1 MNKFSIEENGYS
13 IEEVNQFISDVIKET
28 EAIVSRV
35 KTQEI
40 ELEKLRKEVS
50 FYQNNQNITTSSII
64 KAEEAGENIR
74 RIAREESEMIISTA
88 KQNASRIINEALLK
102 TERLENQTK
111 RLEENIAIYKTRLKV
126 IIDQQTAIMDEM
138 DKINLDS

>member
-35 KTQEI
+35 KSQEI

-50 FYQNNQNITTSSII
+50 FYQNNQNVTTASII

-74 RIAREESEMIISTA
+74 KIAREESEMIINNA

-102 TERLENQTK
+102 TERLESQTK
-111 RLEENIAIYKTRLKV
+111 RLEENIAIHKTKLKV
-126 IIDQQTAIMDEM
+126 IIEQQKAIMDEM

>member
-35 KTQEI
+35 KSQEI

-50 FYQNNQNITTSSII
+50 FYQNNQNVTTASII

-74 RIAREESEMIISTA
+74 KIAREESEMIINNA

-102 TERLENQTK
+102 TERLESQTK
-111 RLEENIAIYKTRLKV
+111 RLEENITIYKTKLKV
-126 IIDQQTAIMDEM
+126 IIEQQKAIMDEM

>member
-13 IEEVNQFISDVIKET
+13 IEEVNQFVSDVIKET

-35 KTQEI
+35 KSQEI

-64 KAEEAGENIR
+64 RAEETGESIR
-74 RIAREESEMIISTA
+74 KIAREEGEMIINNA
-88 KQNASRIINEALLK
+88 KQNASRIINEALIK

-111 RLEENIAIYKTRLKV
+111 RLEENISIYKTKLKV
-126 IIDQQTAIMDEM
+126 IIEQQKAIIDEM

>member
-1 MNKFSIEENGYS
+1 MNKFSIEEKGYS

-74 RIAREESEMIISTA
+74 RIAREESEMIISNA

-126 IIDQQTAIMDEM
+126 IIDQQKAIMDEM

>member
-74 RIAREESEMIISTA
+74 RIAREESEMIISNA

-126 IIDQQTAIMDEM
+126 IIDQQKAIMDEM

>member
-13 IEEVNQFISDVIKET
+13 IEEVNQFVSDVIKET

-35 KTQEI
+35 KSQEI

-64 KAEEAGENIR
+64 RAEETGESIR
-74 RIAREESEMIISTA
+74 KIAREESEMIINNA
-88 KQNASRIINEALLK
+88 KQNASRIINEALIK

-111 RLEENIAIYKTRLKV
+111 RLEENISIYKTKLKV
-126 IIDQQTAIMDEM
+126 IIEQQKAIIDEM

>member
-1 MNKFSIEENGYS
+1 MNKFSIEEKGYS

-50 FYQNNQNITTSSII
+50 FYQNNQNVTTSSII

-74 RIAREESEMIISTA
+74 RIAREESEMIISNA

-126 IIDQQTAIMDEM
+126 IIDQQKAIMDEM

>member
-126 IIDQQTAIMDEM
+126 IIDQQKAIMDEM